1 MQHTRSEENYIK
13 AIYHLEHVHGK
24 VSTSLLSAEI
34 KTRPASVT
42 DMLKKLKTKEIVD
55 YKAYYGFTLTDA
67 GRKTALDII
76 RKHRLWEYF
85 LVNKL
90 GFAWDK
96 VHAVAED
103 LEHISSLELISRLDN
118 FLDNPAF
125 DPHGDPIPDNKG
137 KIKFLKQ
144 ANLVEL
150 PLKKQAIVS
159 SVKNQSTEM
168 LNMLKHY
175 NISLGSK
182 IKVNRRFDFDNSV
195 EIKVDKNPFTIISNQ
210 VAVNVYCLI

>member
-1 MQHTRSEENYIK
+1 MQHTSSEENYIK
-13 AIYHLEHVHGK
+13 AIYHLELLHKK
-24 VSTSLLSAEI
+24 VTTSLLSEEI

-42 DMLKKLKTKEIVD
+42 DMLKKLEVKKIVN
-55 YKAYYGFTLTDA
+55 YQPYYGFSLTEA

-76 RKHRLWEYF
+76 RKHRLWEFF

-103 LEHISSLELISRLDN
+103 LEHISSRELIIRLDN
-118 FLDNPAF
+118 FLDNPSF

-137 KIKFLKQ
+137 KIKILKQ
-144 ANLVEL
+144 ANLIDL
-150 PLKKQAIVS
+150 PLKKQATVS
-159 SVKNQSTEM
+159 SVRNQSSAM
-168 LNMLKHY
+168 LDMLKHY

-195 EIKVDKNPFTIISNQ
+195 EIKVDKNPFTVVSNQ
-210 VAVNVYCLI
+210 VALNVYCLI

>member
-1 MQHTRSEENYIK
+1 MQHTSSEENYIK
-13 AIYHLEHVHGK
+13 AIYHLEHSHEK

-42 DMLKKLKTKEIVD
+42 DMLKKLQLKKIVD
-55 YKAYYGFTLTDA
+55 YKPYYGFTLTEA
-67 GRKTALDII
+67 GKKTALNII

-103 LEHISSLELISRLDN
+103 LEHISSPELVQRLDN
-118 FLDNPAF
+118 FLDHPSF

-137 KIKFLKQ
+137 KIKILKQ
-144 ANLVEL
+144 ANLIEV
-150 PLKKQAIVS
+150 PLKKSATVS
-159 SVKNQSTEM
+159 SVKNQSSEM
-168 LNMLKHY
+168 LELLKHY
-175 NISLGSK
+175 NISIGSK
-182 IKVNRRFDFDNSV
+182 IKVNRRFNFDNSV
-195 EIKVDKNPFTIISNQ
+195 EIKVDKNPLTVISNQ
-210 VAVNVYCLI
+210 VAINVYCLV